1 MYTRLKSSLISPRN
15 IPNLINNKKMNRL
28 YLLLL
33 TIVFVLPY
41 VLTVI
46 TSYSSVIF
54 LGLIEEA
61 KNVELNY
68 VIENNELRQFDI
80 NGREYSFV
88 EDDYFSVIFTIEDLK
103 NSTNTIS
110 SALTENTLNSQVTF
124 VYGKTNIYILMVLT
138 KTEFMLFDIASYAD
152 LDLPT
157 LTINNMKDVS
167 CQNDF
172 LKLNNSLYN
181 KYSGLILGIGIP
193 TLIIAGITS
202 LLFTILLPAFITYLF
217 YKKYDIR
224 FKEIFAMGI
233 YAFTPYV
240 ISTLMVFGL
249 AAGTLTVFAELLSLI
264 YLFIALNAKLVN
276 RGGFKNEL

>member
-1 MYTRLKSSLISPRN
+1 MI
-15 IPNLINNKKMNRL
+15 
-28 YLLLL
+28 
-33 TIVFVLPY
+33 PY

-46 TSYSSVIF
+46 TSNSSVIF

-157 LTINNMKDVS
+157 LTINNMKNVS